1 MWRVVPQ
8 SYYVD
13 EFATEGI
20 MLEGTAGPPDFV
32 AMAMSGRGPEHRAR
46 MERARN
52 VSAFGVMV
60 SDSSR
65 GRVDAPLGVP
75 RIRYDLDRE
84 DTARF
89 KRGIERLTEAYWA
102 AGATEVL
109 APIRGLPPLR
119 DGDSGPLRDADVR
132 ARDLELMAFHP
143 LGTARM
149 GSDPARS
156 VLDANG
162 RLHDVEGLYVADA
175 SAVPT
180 ALGVNPQI
188 TIMALAT
195 RLAFHLLGAAPPE
208 EEPAPERVSTPR
220 LEKVTAQA

>member
-1 MWRVVPQ
+1 
-8 SYYVD
+8 
-13 EFATEGI
+13 
-20 MLEGTAGPPDFV
+20 
-32 AMAMSGRGPEHRAR
+32 

-84 DTARF
+84 DAARF
-89 KRGIERLTEAYWA
+89 KRGIERLAEAYWA

-119 DGDSGPLRDADVR
+119 DGDSGPLRDAEVR

-149 GSDPARS
+149 GSIRRTRYSTRTGGCTTSRGSTWPMPARCPPP
-156 VLDANG
+156 
-162 RLHDVEGLYVADA
+162 
-175 SAVPT
+175 SA
-180 ALGVNPQI
+180 
-188 TIMALAT
+188 
-195 RLAFHLLGAAPPE
+195 
-208 EEPAPERVSTPR
+208 
-220 LEKVTAQA
+220 